1 MSDVYTQMEAA
12 IEEALALL
20 SELPQP
26 VEPEPARPVLTVIK
40 GGKTDV
46 E

>member
-20 SELPQP
+20 GELPQP
-26 VEPEPARPVLTVIK
+26 VEPVPVRPMLTVIK
-40 GGKTDV
+40 GGKH